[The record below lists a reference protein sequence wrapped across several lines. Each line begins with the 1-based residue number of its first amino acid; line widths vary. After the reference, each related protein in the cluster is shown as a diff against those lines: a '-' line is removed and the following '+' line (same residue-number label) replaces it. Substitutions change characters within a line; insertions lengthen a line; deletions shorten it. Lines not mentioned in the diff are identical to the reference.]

1 MDTLY
6 SMEKLTEDKIH
17 TLRNEGLA
25 QQEHQLRGDMGV
37 KTGGVIGRFLAWIA
51 NRGSDRRETGL
62 VIR

>member
-6 SMEKLTEDKIH
+6 SMEKLTDDKIKG
-17 TLRNEGLA
+17 LRNEGQA
-25 QQEHQLRGDMGV
+25 QQAHQPRNNQGAGV
-37 KTGGVIGRFLAWIA
+37 GSIISRFFAWIS